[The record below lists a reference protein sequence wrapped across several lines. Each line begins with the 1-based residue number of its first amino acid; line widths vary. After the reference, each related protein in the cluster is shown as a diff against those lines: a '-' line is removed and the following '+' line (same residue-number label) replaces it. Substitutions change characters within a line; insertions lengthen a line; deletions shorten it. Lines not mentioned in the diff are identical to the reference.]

1 VFPPGPAHYHSTFY
15 AWVDKVG
22 VINKQTDFDGWVA
35 RVTQPQI
42 LDFIEFCYGLE
53 ITDAAGWD
61 GKKYI
66 LPESELWATLNS
78 NFLDI
83 AVLEWCKL
91 FTDAKAYHNWR
102 KVVVDPNFF
111 LPQLCHDF
119 GASKKVWDNYCD
131 EMRTYR
137 DKFLAHLDNRT
148 TMHIPP
154 MDLAQFAIRYIYD
167 TMRAEQIAV
176 VFNNLPQNLMI
187 YSEDCK
193 AEAAELYARAVQ
205 QAGQSLP
212 SPRPNES
219 CKTGVKIRCKT
230 MLSVVAIGCPDAH
243 GLGKV
248 SGPDCCGDD

>member
-1 VFPPGPAHYHSTFY
+1 MTYCSTYIGDLDHPEFKWEGGDCNGNIPPRLSPVFPPGPAHYHSTFY

-102 KVVVDPNFF
+102 KV
-111 LPQLCHDF
+111 LLT
-119 GASKKVWDNYCD
+119 
-131 EMRTYR
+131 RTSSCSSYAMT
-137 DKFLAHLDNRT
+137 LAHKKKYGTIIVMKCGHTVTSFSPIWITEPPCTSLQWTWPNLQFVTST
-148 TMHIPP
+148 T
-154 MDLAQFAIRYIYD
+154 QC
-167 TMRAEQIAV
+167 EQ
-176 VFNNLPQNLMI
+176 
-187 YSEDCK
+187 SK
-193 AEAAELYARAVQ
+193 
-205 QAGQSLP
+205 
-212 SPRPNES
+212 
-219 CKTGVKIRCKT
+219 
-230 MLSVVAIGCPDAH
+230 
-243 GLGKV
+243 
-248 SGPDCCGDD
+248 